1 MNFDIDSPYIWYVF
15 FAYFAALVLI
25 LVLLIE
31 SYTRFNKSKR
41 KDKK

>member
-15 FAYFAALVLI
+15 FAYFTALFLI
-25 LVLLIE
+25 LALLIE
-31 SYTRFNKSKR
+31 SYTRFNGSKK